1 MVWDQRIITDG
12 ALNTCINSARNAVG
26 DDGKTQTVIKTFP
39 RRGFRFMADVVE
51 SQTDH
56 SRAKPEISPLPD
68 KPSIAVLP
76 FNNLSDDPQQE
87 YFSDGLAEDLIT
99 DISKISGLFVIAR
112 NSSFAFKGQA
122 MDVKEIA
129 NKLGVKHVVEGSV
142 RKMGSRLRISAQL
155 IDASTGGHMWAERY
169 DGDMENIFEFQD
181 DIRDQI
187 VAALQVTLTV
197 QEAAQPRQRVTDNVE
212 AYEVYLR
219 ARSEWHRVD
228 PEGTLAAKH
237 LMREAI
243 EIDPH
248 SAAAYAEL
256 SGILQQGWSFVFP
269 GFEDAFDE
277 MLDAA
282 QRAVDLDDRL
292 AQAHSRLGWALTF
305 YGRYDEAIASL
316 ERAIALGPF
325 DSETHLWFGEFLNY
339 AGDPARGA
347 QVGARAFELE
357 PGANGIFYFCSGHSH
372 YLLRDHDR
380 AIELFEGAIAR
391 VPGFPLPYLFL
402 GIVYFELGRKDD
414 AAVQFA
420 KLHDVLP
427 PQVLD
432 VLVDRLPYRDDEP
445 KRRMRNALE
454 RTGGFAQQH

>member
-181 DIRDQI
+181 DI
-187 VAALQVTLTV
+187 
-197 QEAAQPRQRVTDNVE
+197 VE
-212 AYEVYLR
+212 AYEYYLR
-219 ARSEWHRVD
+219 GRAELLRLG
-228 PEGTLAAKH
+228 PEGTLAALH
-237 LMREAI
+237 SLNEAI
-243 EIDPH
+243 ELDPEF
-248 SAAAYAEL
+248 AAAYAL
-256 SGILQQGWSFVFP
+256 RCRVIQHGWTFGFP
-269 GFEDAFDE
+269 GFEKNFDQL
-277 MLDAA
+277 MADA
-282 QRAVDLDDRL
+282 QRAVELDEGL
-292 AQAHSRLGWALTF
+292 AVAHAHLGWALTF
-305 YGRYDEAIASL
+305 NRRYDEAASSF
-316 ERAIALGPF
+316 EQAIALGPH
-325 DSETHLWFGEFLNY
+325 DAETHLWFTEALNY

-347 QVGARAFELE
+347 EMGARALELE
-357 PGANGIFYFCSGHSH
+357 PVPDGIYYFCTGHSH
-372 YLLRDHDR
+372 YLLRDYDR
-380 AIELFEGAIAR
+380 AIELFTGAIAR
-391 VPGFPLPYLFL
+391 VPGFPLPYLLF
-402 GIVYFELGRKDD
+402 GVVYFELGRLDD
-414 AAVQFA
+414 AAKQIGRLYNA
-420 KLHDVLP
+420 LP
-427 PQVLD
+427 PEFLDSVLS
-432 VLVDRLPYRDDEP
+432 RLPYRDEEP
-445 KRRMRNALE
+445 RRRIRAALDQIGE
-454 RTGGFAQQH
+454 PPKAS